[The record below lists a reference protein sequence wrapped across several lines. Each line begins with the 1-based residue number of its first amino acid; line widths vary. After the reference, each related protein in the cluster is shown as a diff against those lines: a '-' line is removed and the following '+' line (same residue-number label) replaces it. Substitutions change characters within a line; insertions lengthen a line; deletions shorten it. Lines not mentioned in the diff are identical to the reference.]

1 MSVGRQIP
9 TIFSRGIRAQERI
22 TVQRGRDERGAAVV
36 EFALILPILVLFVF
50 GVIEFGRAYSARI
63 QLTAAVREGARA
75 GALGLDAV
83 AATKAGA
90 PGLTASQ
97 INVTYTPTPGSF
109 CGGAG
114 PTTTQFNSS
123 STTLP
128 TATVTATYPFQYDI
142 PFFGDGTWNL
152 SATGVMRCGG

>member
-1 MSVGRQIP
+1 M
-9 TIFSRGIRAQERI
+9 
-22 TVQRGRDERGAAVV
+22 QRRRDERGAAVV

-50 GVIEFGRAYSARI
+50 GIIEFGRAYSARI

-90 PGLTASQ
+90 PGLTPTQ

-109 CGGAG
+109 CAGAG
-114 PTTTQFNSS
+114 PTTTQSS
-123 STTLP
+123 STSTTIP
-128 TATVTATYPFQYDI
+128 TATVTATYPFKYDI
-142 PFFGDGTWNL
+142 PLFGAGTWTL